1 MYSGLLHAANG
12 LTRWLK
18 SPVVTINLFKFIGSN
33 NYSTTTA
40 RYVKQLKSNCF
51 VGKIVMLNYSFV
63 KHYTCFHIS
72 EPPLYLVVLFQRK
85 PILPPLVFSTL
96 RYMSRKSEFLSSSVV
111 CFQCK
116 IVSNRILVKEC
127 NVYQLFYCVFQSSSV
142 TQIHEF
148 QSLSVIRK
156 KCIPVKK
163 LCQV

>member
-1 MYSGLLHAANG
+1 MIYSGRLHQSYKSK
-12 LTRWLK
+12 LTIFSSHLSIVFPQLQNTIYPIVSNKVYSVSKRVHSEHTPRKLAKHKKTHHVIKYIREWHFLALK
-18 SPVVTINLFKFIGSN
+18 R
-33 NYSTTTA
+33 TT
-40 RYVKQLKSNCF
+40 S
-51 VGKIVMLNYSFV
+51 
-63 KHYTCFHIS
+63 
-72 EPPLYLVVLFQRK
+72 
-85 PILPPLVFSTL
+85 L